1 MPSYPLEI
9 LISFCGLCAAVPACL
24 TLANLRLFRL
34 PRAAAPHGTSAAV
47 SVLIPARDEER
58 SIGRTVLSA
67 LSSTGVDLEV
77 VVLDDESRDATTRI
91 VSEIAA
97 ADPRVRL
104 VKGRPLPAGWC
115 GKQHACAV
123 LADEARHD
131 HLVFIDADVTLLPE
145 CLARSVAFLRESEA
159 ALVSGFPRQET
170 VTFLEWL
177 LLPLIHFVLL
187 GYLPLGRSR
196 RSLSPGL
203 AAGCGQ
209 LFVTRIADYRTAG
222 GHAAIRESLHDGIKL
237 PRAYRR
243 AGLATDIF
251 DATDLASCRMYE
263 RGVDVLKG
271 LSKNATEGMASPR
284 VVLPASVLLL
294 FGQVLPAVLLAI
306 GVATGWSGFS
316 ARAAWGVVVA
326 TILCYLPRV
335 LESIRFRQ
343 SLASAI
349 AHPLAVAVFLGI
361 QWVGV
366 FRKALGLNTSWKGR
380 SLAPQ
385 S

>member
-1 MPSYPLEI
+1 MTPLAVI
-9 LISFCGLCAAVPACL
+9 CIVCAAVPAWL
-24 TLANLRLFRL
+24 TVANLLRFRRPPL
-34 PRAAAPHGTSAAV
+34 PGGGPPPSV

-58 SIGRTVLSA
+58 SIGRTVSA
-67 LSSTGVDLEV
+67 ALANTDVDLEV
-77 VVLDDESRDATTRI
+77 VVLDDESRDATASI
-91 VSEIAA
+91 VANIAA

-104 VKGRPLPAGWC
+104 VKGRPLPPGWC

-123 LADEARHD
+123 LADEARHE

-145 CLARSVAFLRESEA
+145 CLARSVAFLRESGA

-170 VTFLEWL
+170 GTFFEWL

-196 RSLSPGL
+196 RSLAPGL

-209 LFVTRIADYRTAG
+209 LFVTRIDAYRVSG

-251 DATDLASCRMYE
+251 DATGLASCRMYE

-294 FGQVLPAVLLAI
+294 FGQVMPVVLLAI

-316 ARAAWGVVVA
+316 TGAARAVVA
-326 TILCYLPRV
+326 AAALSYLPRL
-335 LESIRFRQ
+335 LEAIRFRQ
-343 SLASAI
+343 SLASAFL
-349 AHPLAVAVFLGI
+349 HPLGIAVFLAI

>member
-1 MPSYPLEI
+1 MMPLDVLAVI
-9 LISFCGLCAAVPACL
+9 CIACAALPAWL
-24 TLANLRLFRL
+24 TLSNLLRFRRPPL
-34 PRAAAPHGTSAAV
+34 PGGGPPPSV

-58 SIGRTVLSA
+58 AIGRTVSA
-67 LSSTGVDLEV
+67 ALASTGVDLEV
-77 VVLDDESRDATTRI
+77 VVLDDESRDATASI
-91 VSEIAA
+91 VTTIAA

-104 VKGRPLPAGWC
+104 VKGRPLPPGWC
-115 GKQHACAV
+115 GKQHACAL
-123 LADEARHD
+123 LADEARHE
-131 HLVFIDADVTLLPE
+131 HLVFIDADVTLMPE
-145 CLARSVAFLRESEA
+145 CLARSVAFLRESGA
-159 ALVSGFPRQET
+159 ALASGFPRQET
-170 VTFLEWL
+170 GTFFEWL

-196 RSLSPGL
+196 RSLAPGL

-209 LFVTRIADYRTAG
+209 LFVTRISDYRTSG
-222 GHAAIRESLHDGIKL
+222 GHGAIRESLHDGIKL

-251 DATDLASCRMYE
+251 DATGLANCRMYE
-263 RGVDVLKG
+263 RDIDVLKG

-294 FGQVLPAVLLAI
+294 FGQVMPVVLLAI
-306 GVATGWSGFS
+306 GIATGWSGFS
-316 ARAAWGVVVA
+316 TRAAWAVVA
-326 TILCYLPRV
+326 ASALSYLPRL
-335 LESIRFRQ
+335 LEAIRFRQ
-343 SLASAI
+343 SLASAL
-349 AHPLAVAVFLGI
+349 AHPLGIAVFLVI

-385 S
+385 N

>member
-1 MPSYPLEI
+1 MIAPLEI
-9 LISFCGLCAAVPACL
+9 LAAICLACAAVPAWL
-24 TLANLRLFRL
+24 TLSNLLRFRR
-34 PRAAAPHGTSAAV
+34 PPPAGAGPPPSV

-58 SIGRTVLSA
+58 SIGRTVSA
-67 LSSTGVDLEV
+67 VLASTGVNLEV
-77 VVLDDESRDATTRI
+77 VVLDDESRDATASI
-91 VSEIAA
+91 VAKIAA
-97 ADPRVRL
+97 SDPRVRL

-131 HLVFIDADVTLLPE
+131 HLVFIDADVTLAAE
-145 CLARSVAFLRESEA
+145 CLARSVAFLRESRA

-170 VTFLEWL
+170 GTFLEWL

-209 LFVTRIADYRTAG
+209 LFVTHIESYRTSG

-263 RGVDVLKG
+263 RGIDVLRG
-271 LSKNATEGMASPR
+271 LSKNATEGMGSPR
-284 VVLPASVLLL
+284 VVLPASVLLA
-294 FGQVLPAVLLAI
+294 FGQVMPAVLLAI

-316 ARAAWGVVVA
+316 PRAFLLVVA
-326 TILCYLPRV
+326 ATALSYLPRV
-335 LESIRFRQ
+335 LEAIRFRQ
-343 SLASAI
+343 SLASGL
-349 AHPLAVAVFLGI
+349 AHPLAIAVFLGI
-361 QWVGV
+361 QWIGV
-366 FRKALGLNTSWKGR
+366 VRKTLGLNTSWKGR

-385 S
+385 N

>member
-1 MPSYPLEI
+1 MIPPLEI
-9 LISFCGLCAAVPACL
+9 LAAFCMLCAALPAWL
-24 TLANLRLFRL
+24 TLSNLFRFRSP
-34 PRAAAPHGTSAAV
+34 PRPAPGPPPSV

-67 LSSTGVDLEV
+67 LASTDVDLEV
-77 VVLDDESRDATTRI
+77 VVLDDESRDATARI

-123 LADEARHD
+123 LAEAARHD

-145 CLARSVAFLRESEA
+145 CLARSVAFLRESGA

-196 RSLSPGL
+196 RSLAPGL

-209 LFVTRIADYRTAG
+209 LFVTRIDDYRTSG

-263 RGVDVLKG
+263 RAADVLKG

-284 VVLPASVLLL
+284 VVLPATVLLL
-294 FGQVLPAVLLAI
+294 FGQVLPVVLLAI
-306 GVATGWSGFS
+306 GVATGWNGFP
-316 ARAAWGVVVA
+316 ARAAWAVVIA
-326 TILCYLPRV
+326 AMLSYLPRLIEAV
-335 LESIRFRQ
+335 RFRQ
-343 SLASAI
+343 SFASAI